1 MGAGGAGAGGPALA
15 SDPSEMADSSGS
27 GPPGPPCRWKR
38 RLMICWYCF
47 LWVGGRAT
55 AGLCSMEPLRL
66 RGRGIS
72 ASTRATSSSSGTD
85 CASGGSAGCSR
96 VGLRGRVTGP
106 SSASPASSTGA
117 SSPSSSGSGSSSAG
131 ALGVP
136 RRNRGRSEG
145 FSGDPQD
152 SRPTASK
159 TCRQHPIRCVASG
172 QFSLSGRHCPWAAVP
187 FSSVKHLACGW
198 CCNSHLTILI
208 ITSFTE
214 RETQPQRQQNS
225 CPVTTSVLTL
235 YSYHRDRLEV
245 VRI

>member
-15 SDPSEMADSSGS
+15 SDPSVMGDSSGS

-96 VGLRGRVTGP
+96 VGLRGRVTAP
-106 SSASPASSTGA
+106 SSASPASSTGV

-131 ALGVP
+131 GLGVP
-136 RRNRGRSEG
+136 RRIKS
-145 FSGDPQD
+145 
-152 SRPTASK
+152 
-159 TCRQHPIRCVASG
+159 PIRGGFPGRPPRLPPHNFQDPICCVTSG
-172 QFSLSGRHCPWAAVP
+172 KFLALSELHFAWAV
-187 FSSVKHLACGW
+187 
-198 CCNSHLTILI
+198 NNI
-208 ITSFTE
+208 
-214 RETQPQRQQNS
+214 Q
-225 CPVTTSVLTL
+225 
-235 YSYHRDRLEV
+235 
-245 VRI
+245 